1 MPTDPI
7 RPEPRRSADET
18 IPAAG
23 WLRRFT
29 SGPDRT
35 RWLAA
40 AVLVPTVPLFL
51 ASVTALALFY
61 AAPERFGK
69 FLGRLPG
76 TEIIRGA
83 LFFAPASLFAVGLLA
98 ALYALEARRPTVTE
112 TPEPRVLS
120 GRRWLPTAVGL
131 VLLTASFSALVLTWV
146 APGRTTRILAGLG
159 EPVLTLSRL
168 QYAAVVMG
176 VGALAIMA
184 WTIRRPRDGPRPAG
198 DGGLAAWGRAATRLI
213 LVPTVPLFFFSMA
226 GLALSFVEPTR
237 LASWIDR
244 IALDDWIRIG
254 LIFAPTSLAAVLFLS
269 LMVLRAQ
276 YRIAPRAEAESRS
289 SSRSKAA
296 VWVLVGGLS
305 LSAGMAMGVLG
316 ALALLF
322 LR

>member
-1 MPTDPI
+1 MT
-7 RPEPRRSADET
+7 RTEPRRPGDEPF
-18 IPAAG
+18 PASG
-23 WLRRFT
+23 WLRRFA

-61 AAPERFGK
+61 AAPERFGT

-98 ALYALEARRPTVTE
+98 ALYALEARKPTVAE
-112 TPEPRVLS
+112 APAPRVRS

-159 EPVLTLSRL
+159 DAVLTLSRL
-168 QYAAVVMG
+168 QYTAVFMG
-176 VGALAIMA
+176 VGALAFMA
-184 WTIRRPRDGPRPAG
+184 WAIRRPRDDPSPAG
-198 DGGLAAWGRAATRLI
+198 DGGVAAWGRAAARLI
-213 LVPTVPLFFFSMA
+213 LVPTVPLFFFSLA
-226 GLALSFVEPTR
+226 GLALSFVEPSR
-237 LASWIDR
+237 LAGWIDR

-276 YRIAPRAEAESRS
+276 YRSAPRVEGDSGS
-289 SSRSKAA
+289 SPRSKAA

-305 LSAGMAMGVLG
+305 LSAGMGMGVLG
-316 ALALLF
+316 ALALLL